1 MTTFVSVSTHA
12 HLAASSVVIGFPLIS
27 LRFQSTVQ
35 MSNFTTATSDSSD
48 LDCNV
53 SILDDP
59 LVSIVLA
66 VVYGS
71 VFLASLIGNSFA
83 IIVICSHRSMRT
95 STNFFLGNLA
105 FADLL
110 VAIFCILQN
119 FFHISSSNWALG
131 SVFCKLYVTILHFAP
146 CTSIGILVC
155 VSLEKYIAV
164 LHPLLALKMLTPKL
178 RGAMMAA
185 IWITSLLVNMPY
197 YFTTKELHYKK
208 IAYCARDLGEGQLNI
223 RSMITASFVIW
234 YLIPLITIAFLYT
247 RIGLVLWRS
256 SLKPL
261 QVRYSNGE
269 LDSRANYKATGN
281 GLADS
286 AGTATLTISYETEAL
301 NDNENNLTNNGTN
314 RAQSSDDSTGQ
325 TNENVNSE
333 LIESR
338 KKVIRLLIAIVTSF
352 AVLTLP
358 NHIRLL
364 HLSYDDSHNCNS
376 NWTALLQPLSYLA
389 LFCSS
394 SVNPILYAFLSKR
407 FRSATRDIMKC
418 RFGGVQRKTTRTR
431 TILSEVQQD
440 AIMSRS
446 PSLTRATFR

>member
-1 MTTFVSVSTHA
+1 
-12 HLAASSVVIGFPLIS
+12 
-27 LRFQSTVQ
+27 
-35 MSNFTTATSDSSD
+35 MSNQTSTTSDSNE

-164 LHPLLALKMLTPKL
+164 LHPLLALKLLTPKL

-185 IWITSLLVNMPY
+185 IWITSLLVNM
-197 YFTTKELHYKK
+197 
-208 IAYCARDLGEGQLNI
+208 RRQLNI
-223 RSMITASFVIW
+223 RSIITASFVIW

-301 NDNENNLTNNGTN
+301 NDNENNLANNSTN

-325 TNENVNSE
+325 PNENVNSE

-338 KKVIRLLIAIVTSF
+338 KKVIRLLIAI
-352 AVLTLP
+352 
-358 NHIRLL
+358 
-364 HLSYDDSHNCNS
+364 SYDDSHNCNS

-431 TILSEVQQD
+431 TILSEVQQE

>member
-12 HLAASSVVIGFPLIS
+12 HLAASSV
-27 LRFQSTVQ
+27 STVQ
-35 MSNFTTATSDSSD
+35 MSNFTTATSDS
-48 LDCNV
+48 N
-53 SILDDP
+53 P
-59 LVSIVLA
+59 L
-66 VVYGS
+66 
-71 VFLASLIGNSFA
+71 
-83 IIVICSHRSMRT
+83 
-95 STNFFLGNLA
+95 
-105 FADLL
+105 
-110 VAIFCILQN
+110 
-119 FFHISSSNWALG
+119 SSSNWALG

-185 IWITSLLVNMPY
+185 IWITSLLL
-197 YFTTKELHYKK
+197 TTLRQKNFIIKK

-338 KKVIRLLIAIVTSF
+338 KK
-352 AVLTLP
+352 
-358 NHIRLL
+358 
-364 HLSYDDSHNCNS
+364 SYDDSHNCNS